1 VRLFL
6 CRLAKL
12 SKSQAPAVFCWGLFF
27 NTGNNL
33 GNSEVNTDM
42 SQRNVV
48 RDWAR
53 LLYFFSQNFIS
64 LLGVVLT
71 TSSAITLIAFWLY
84 DFILPGPPHP
94 YVGILL
100 FLLLPGFFVLGLL
113 LIPVGILLRRRKL
126 LATGEVPMSYPEI
139 DLKLPMVRNSMIF
152 VALAS
157 FLNVLIFGFASYR
170 GVSYMDSTTFCGQTC
185 HTVMQ
190 PEFSAYQNSP
200 HGRVE
205 CVQCH
210 IGPGAGWFVRSKLSG
225 LRQVYAVT
233 FKTYSTPIPSPV
245 KYLRPARDTCE
256 QCHWPQR
263 FSGDK
268 FVMRT
273 NYKEDEKNT
282 PLTTALIVKIGGYSR
297 NGSVGIHGR
306 HLDEGS
312 RIRYISTDDRRQVIP
327 VVYYTDDKG
336 KTVEYIST
344 DIKVSKEQ
352 LAKGEKRMMDC
363 IDCHNRPTHAFEL
376 PENAVDQRMSRGI
389 VSPELPFIRKKAVE
403 LLKVEYPDRDTGK
416 ARIVEGINTF
426 YRTSYPEIYNT
437 KRALVEQSADA
448 VAAIYLRNI
457 FPDMKVT
464 WGVHPNNIGHNDFP
478 GCFRCHDGSHT
489 SADGQTIS
497 NDCTACHNL
506 LAVQEENPKVLT
518 DLGLK

>member
-1 VRLFL
+1 M
-6 CRLAKL
+6 AQQK
-12 SKSQAPAVFCWGLFF
+12 Q
-27 NTGNNL
+27 NT
-33 GNSEVNTDM
+33 
-42 SQRNVV
+42 V

-53 LLYFFSQNFIS
+53 LFYFFSQNFIS

-71 TSSAITLIAFWLY
+71 TSSAVTLIAFWVY

-94 YVGILL
+94 YVGILI
-100 FLLLPGFFVLGLL
+100 FLLLPGVFILGLL
-113 LIPVGILLRRRKL
+113 LIPIGIWFRRKKL
-126 LATGEVPMSYPEI
+126 QAAGEVPEVYPEI
-139 DLKLPMVRNSMIF
+139 DLKLPIVRNSLLFIG
-152 VALAS
+152 LAS
-157 FLNVLIFGFASYR
+157 FLNILIFGFASYR
-170 GVSYMDSTTFCGQTC
+170 GVSYMDTTTFCGQTC

-200 HGRVE
+200 HSRVE

-210 IGPGAGWFVRSKLSG
+210 IGPGAGWFVKSKLSG

-233 FKTYSTPIPSPV
+233 FKTYSRPIPSPV

-282 PLTTALIVKIGGYSR
+282 ALTTALIVKIGGHTRQS
-297 NGSVGIHGR
+297 SVGIHGR
-306 HLDEGS
+306 HLNTGS
-312 RIRYISTDDRRQVIP
+312 RIHYISIDDARQVIP
-327 VVYYTDDKG
+327 VVYYTDDQG
-336 KTVEYIST
+336 KTVEYVST
-344 DIKVSKEQ
+344 DTKATKEQ
-352 LAKGEKRMMDC
+352 LAKGEKREMDC

-376 PENAVDQRMSRGI
+376 PENAVDLRMSQGSI
-389 VSPELPFIRKKAVE
+389 SPDLPYMRKKAVE
-403 LLKVEYPDRDTGK
+403 LLRATYPDRDTAK
-416 ARIVEGINTF
+416 SRITDGITSF
-426 YRTSYPEIYNT
+426 YRTSYPDVYNT

-448 VAAIYLRNI
+448 VAAIYMRNV
-457 FPDMKVT
+457 FPEMNVN
-464 WGVHPNNIGHNDFP
+464 WGVHPNNIGHTDFP

-497 NDCTACHNL
+497 NDCSACHNL